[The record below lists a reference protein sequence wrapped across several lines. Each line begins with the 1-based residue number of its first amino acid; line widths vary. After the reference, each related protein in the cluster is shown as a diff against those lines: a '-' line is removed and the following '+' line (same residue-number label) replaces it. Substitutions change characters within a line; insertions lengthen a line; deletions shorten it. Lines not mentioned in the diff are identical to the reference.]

1 MLSCGIRLRTD
12 TASSFSSARDKRSRN
27 PLGYRPRNEYNPA
40 IGGGVYNTRAI
51 LRETALAF
59 GRAVQPKEQSRLE
72 VLLGL
77 KISRLTGKADAAMKT
92 QHYQLRISGL
102 REIKGQIRASA
113 LSRILHALLA
123 TAERTTRLLATGTG
137 GGRGARP
144 RWLDATIDFTI
155 TGLTSGSTVV
165 AIEAPRLGETA
176 REQFAQADL
185 WSNQPSL
192 DETALDLVA
201 RSIHE
206 TQMED
211 PPGDYFDSSVLDA
224 ILKFRTASG
233 IPGVRYKMIP
243 QGAAHGKF
251 ELDDATCASARARL
265 EKIPAPQSF
274 VVSGRLDEIRHGNG
288 RFRLLV
294 DGKSA
299 LLGRLDAASLDVE
312 DLRYLWGKQTTVEGI
327 VHFKANGQP
336 RFIEA
341 RRIGSRLEG
350 DRVFEGMPSAEIQK
364 TQELFPVEQKRFA
377 AFDPIDLAGSW
388 PGDEPIDEL
397 LAQLD

>member
-1 MLSCGIRLRTD
+1 
-12 TASSFSSARDKRSRN
+12 
-27 PLGYRPRNEYNPA
+27 
-40 IGGGVYNTRAI
+40 
-51 LRETALAF
+51 
-59 GRAVQPKEQSRLE
+59 
-72 VLLGL
+72 
-77 KISRLTGKADAAMKT
+77 MKT

-102 REIKGQIRASA
+102 REIEGQIRAST

-137 GGRGARP
+137 AGRGAKP

-155 TGLTSGSTVV
+155 TRLTSGSTIVG
-165 AIEAPRLGETA
+165 IEAPRLGETA

-211 PPGDYFDSSVLDA
+211 PAGDYFDSSVLDA
-224 ILKFRTASG
+224 ILKFRKAGG
-233 IPGVRYKMIP
+233 IAGVRYEMIP
-243 QGAAHGKF
+243 QGTAHGKF
-251 ELDDATCASARARL
+251 ELDDATCASAKARL
-265 EKIPAPQSF
+265 ENIPAPRSF
-274 VVSGRLDEIRHGNG
+274 VVSGRLDEIRHGND

-294 DGKSA
+294 DGKST
-299 LLGRLDAASLDVE
+299 LLGQLDAASLDVE
-312 DLRYLWGKQTTVEGI
+312 ALRSLWGKQTTLEGL
-327 VHFKANGQP
+327 VHFKANGRP

-350 DRVFEGMPSAEIQK
+350 DSVFEGMPSAETQK
-364 TQELFPVEQKRFA
+364 SQELFPAKHQRFA

-397 LAQLD
+397 LTQLD